1 MKASAFLVVSTLLLS
16 AARTAQPAD
25 PQRAL
30 LEKMTGHW
38 VLRGTIAKA
47 QATHDVDAEWVL
59 DKEYIQIHEVSREK
73 GANGKPAYEAIVHV
87 VWDPKV
93 GEYACL
99 WLDTTGVATF
109 PEAGVGHAKPTGDAI
124 RFRFTDP
131 AGGGI
136 NTTFAYDR
144 GKDAWSWSIDN
155 DEKGKI
161 TPFARVTLTR
171 R

>member
-1 MKASAFLVVSTLLLS
+1 MKVYAFLVATALTLPAVP
-16 AARTAQPAD
+16 AARQTD

-38 VLRGTIAKA
+38 VLRGTIAKE
-47 QATHDVDAEWVL
+47 QTTHDVDAQWVL
-59 DKEYIQIHEVSREK
+59 DKEYVQIHEVSREK
-73 GANGKPAYEAIVHV
+73 DAGGKPKYEAIIHV
-87 VWDPKV
+87 VWDPKA

-109 PEAGVGHAKPTGDAI
+109 PEAGVGHAKPSGDAI

-131 AGGGI
+131 TGGT

-144 GKDAWSWSIDN
+144 AKDSWSWSIDN
-155 DEKGKI
+155 DDKGTI

>member
-1 MKASAFLVVSTLLLS
+1 MKACAFLVAATLMLP
-16 AARTAQPAD
+16 AASVAQQAD

-47 QATHDVDAEWVL
+47 ETTHDVDALWVL
-59 DKEYIQIHEVSREK
+59 DKEYIQIHEVSRETD
-73 GANGKPAYEAIVHV
+73 ASGKPAYEAIVHV

-93 GEYACL
+93 REYACL

-109 PEAGVGHAKPTGDAI
+109 PDAGVGHAKSTGDAI

-144 GKDAWSWSIDN
+144 ARDTWSWSIDN
-155 DEKGKI
+155 DDKGKI

>member
-1 MKASAFLVVSTLLLS
+1 MNAYAFLVAATLLLPVVS
-16 AARTAQPAD
+16 AARQID

-38 VLRGTIAKA
+38 VLRGTIANE
-47 QATHDVDAEWVL
+47 QTTHDVDAEWVL

-73 GANGKPAYEAIVHV
+73 DAGGKPKYEAIVHV

-109 PEAGVGHAKPTGDAI
+109 PEAGVGRARPSGDAI

-131 AGGGI
+131 TGGI

-144 GKDAWSWSIDN
+144 ANDSWSWSIDN
-155 DEKGKI
+155 DDKGKI

-171 R
+171 K